1 MDKAGHGTFWTIEH
15 YGSLS
20 LVLTIAAMYIRTSYI
35 IYMKNKENLEPMHI
49 FQLNLLMVCALRSSF
64 PLMEITRYGMDN
76 TDSCWH
82 YFFGLFC
89 LICFNTDLLLE
100 QLDRFLAVY
109 WNVKYKGRITTKM
122 AKIGCIISKLFG
134 LILTI
139 FVAALDPTYGKCIK
153 EYELLNVKTAN
164 IFLQHLLFLLFPFM
178 LLLPK

>member
-1 MDKAGHGTFWTIEH
+1 
-15 YGSLS
+15 
-20 LVLTIAAMYIRTSYI
+20 MYIRTSYI

-139 FVAALDPTYGKCIK
+139 LVAALDPTYGKCIK